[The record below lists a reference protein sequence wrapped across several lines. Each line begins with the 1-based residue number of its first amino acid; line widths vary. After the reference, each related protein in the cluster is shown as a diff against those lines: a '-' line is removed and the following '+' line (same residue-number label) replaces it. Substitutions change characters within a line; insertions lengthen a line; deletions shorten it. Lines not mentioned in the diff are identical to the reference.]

1 MYMTGRGPVG
11 EAILEGNKAGI
22 KIYLVF
28 LLGLVFNSFYSPLQ
42 RGTLASDPAIN
53 TMNLPL
59 YRLCIVSAILLTVCA
74 IYKPFRQ
81 QVRAMFSDWRLVL
94 ALAAMGACRGVE
106 MMFWSMSLQTNS
118 TFIVCILGNLA
129 PLFVIV
135 ASYVVFQEKTPLKA
149 LIGVGICLV
158 GVVVVGLGGSTSG
171 TATLGGIVMMLSSAC
186 FSGVFFMISAR
197 VRQRFTAIPTLA
209 VAFAFGALATL
220 IINLINGTEF
230 APVSAKGAGM
240 VVLIAVNNTLIAQG
254 VPVFCSKYLKPT
266 TVSVLLLL
274 GPIFAAI
281 TAFIVLGE
289 RITWAVVLGGIIML
303 AGLAYYMITNE
314 RLRAQ
319 SDEAEPPAE
328 AIR

>member
-1 MYMTGRGPVG
+1 M
-11 EAILEGNKAGI
+11 EGNKTGI

-59 YRLCIVSAILLTVCA
+59 YRLCIVSAVLLTVCMT
-74 IYKPFRQ
+74 YKPFRK
-81 QVRAMFSDWRLVL
+81 QVRAMFSNWRLTL
-94 ALAAMGACRGVE
+94 ALAAMGVCRGVE

-118 TFIVCILGNLA
+118 IFIVNILGNLA

-135 ASYVVFQEKTPLKA
+135 ASYVVLGEKTPFKA
-149 LIGVGICLV
+149 LIGVGACLT

-171 TATLGGIVMMLSSAC
+171 TATVGGIVMMLLSSC
-186 FSGVFFMISAR
+186 FAGVFFMISSH
-197 VRQRFTAIPTLA
+197 VRQRFTAVPTLA
-209 VAFAFGALATL
+209 VAFAFGAAATL

-240 VVLIAVNNTLIAQG
+240 VLLIAVNNSLIAQG
-254 VPVFCSKYLKPT
+254 VPVFCSKYMKPT

-274 GPIFAAI
+274 GPIFAAV

-289 RITWAVVLGGIIML
+289 RITWPVVFGGIIML
-303 AGLAYYMITNE
+303 AGLAYYTITNE
-314 RLRAQ
+314 WLREAQ
-319 SDEAEPPAE
+319 AEAPDQPAE
-328 AIR
+328 VTR